1 MRPDDE
7 VCAVSGFIK
16 DRRGVAAE
24 VSENPDLGKTR
35 SEQLEAE
42 YERLWTEFGSSIGR
56 LASSYESRAHARED
70 LLQDIRLAI
79 WTALPR
85 FRGDSSLRT
94 FVFRIAHNRA
104 LTHVWQRKRTGQS
117 EEAENVVDARE
128 NPEASVIQNANRVKL
143 VEAIRGLPIP
153 FRQVITLALED
164 LSHAEI
170 AAVLGIS
177 ENNVA
182 VRMNRA
188 RNLLKEIL
196 GSRR

>member
-1 MRPDDE
+1 MQPANEAR
-7 VCAVSGFIK
+7 VVSGFIK
-16 DRRGVAAE
+16 DGRDAAE
-24 VSENPDLGKTR
+24 VTGDPDLSNTR
-35 SEQLEAE
+35 RDQLEAE
-42 YERLWTEFGSSIGR
+42 YERLWAEFGASLGR
-56 LASSYESRAHARED
+56 LASSYESRPHACED

-85 FRGDSSLRT
+85 FRGDASLRT
-94 FVFRIAHNRA
+94 FIFRIAHNRA
-104 LTHVWQRKRTGQS
+104 LTHVWQRKKAGQS
-117 EEAENVVDARE
+117 EEPDDVVDVRE
-128 NPEASVIQNANRVKL
+128 NPEASAIQTTNRVRL

-164 LSHAEI
+164 LSHGEI
-170 AAVLGIS
+170 ATVLGIS

-196 GSRR
+196 GSQR

>member
-1 MRPDDE
+1 MQPANEAR
-7 VCAVSGFIK
+7 VVSGFIK
-16 DRRGVAAE
+16 DGRDAAE
-24 VSENPDLGKTR
+24 VTGDPDLSNTR
-35 SEQLEAE
+35 REQLEAE
-42 YERLWTEFGSSIGR
+42 YERLWAEFGASLGR
-56 LASSYESRAHARED
+56 LASSYESRPHACED

-85 FRGDSSLRT
+85 FRGDASLRT
-94 FVFRIAHNRA
+94 FIFRIAHNRA
-104 LTHVWQRKRTGQS
+104 LTHVWRRKKAGQS
-117 EEAENVVDARE
+117 EEPDDVVDVRE
-128 NPEASVIQNANRVKL
+128 NPEASAIQTTNRVRL

-164 LSHAEI
+164 LSHGEI
-170 AAVLGIS
+170 ATVLGIS

-196 GSRR
+196 GSQR

>member
-1 MRPDDE
+1 MQPANEAR
-7 VCAVSGFIK
+7 VVSGFIK
-16 DRRGVAAE
+16 DGRDAAE
-24 VSENPDLGKTR
+24 VTGDPDLSNTR
-35 SEQLEAE
+35 RDQLEAE
-42 YERLWTEFGSSIGR
+42 YERLWAEFGASLGR
-56 LASSYESRAHARED
+56 LASSYESRPHARED

-85 FRGDSSLRT
+85 FRGDASLRT
-94 FVFRIAHNRA
+94 FIFRIAHNRA
-104 LTHVWQRKRTGQS
+104 LTHVWQRKKAGQS
-117 EEAENVVDARE
+117 EEPDDVVDVRE
-128 NPEASVIQNANRVKL
+128 NPEASAIQTTNRVRL

-164 LSHAEI
+164 LSHGEI
-170 AAVLGIS
+170 ATVLGIS

-196 GSRR
+196 GSQR